1 MSEIDTTPII
11 HSNGTGRKALIREA
25 REAKKALGKAREAL
39 QNMTIHGRDF
49 YVSSD
54 YPVNYNQAVAEH
66 FERIDS
72 ISEII
77 SDLSNY
83 QAKILEQGLTN

>member
-11 HSNGTGRKALIREA
+11 HPNGTGKEALIREA

-39 QNMTIHGRDF
+39 LNITVHERDF
-49 YVSSD
+49 YPSAN
-54 YPVNYNQAVAEH
+54 YPKNYNQAVAEH
-66 FERIDS
+66 FRQIDS

-77 SDLSNY
+77 SDLLNY